1 MGEPTSLSK
10 DTRAGPLAL
19 NYHLLYL
26 SLETHF
32 FVVVYKLL
40 AHIKIRNVILA
51 LTLLPYTVIL
61 RNYFVV
67 RHKVNWHVLCQGRK
81 VRTKSGI
88 YQMLNKCVK

>member
-1 MGEPTSLSK
+1 MGEPSSLSK
-10 DTRAGPLAL
+10 STLAGPPAL
-19 NYHLLYL
+19 NYYLLYL

-61 RNYFVV
+61 RNYFVL
-67 RHKVNWHVLCQGRK
+67 RHKVNWHVLCQGQK
-81 VRTKSGI
+81 VRAKSSI
-88 YQMLNKCVK
+88 YQMFNICVK